1 MAVLSL
7 EAAFK
12 NVVFNNYSKID
23 TQNYTKNLTTSYTT
37 NSTTNLTKNYT
48 KNYTKKNA
56 KLAVG

>member
-12 NVVFNNYSKID
+12 NVVFNNYSKIY
-23 TQNYTKNLTTSYTT
+23 TQNYTK
-37 NSTTNLTKNYT
+37 NLTKNYT